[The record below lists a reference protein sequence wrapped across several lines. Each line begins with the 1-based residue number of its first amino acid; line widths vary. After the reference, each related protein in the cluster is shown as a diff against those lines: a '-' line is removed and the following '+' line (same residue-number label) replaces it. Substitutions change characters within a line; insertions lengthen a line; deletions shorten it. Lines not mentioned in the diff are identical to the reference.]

1 MKKGG
6 AGRGQG
12 RKKGSQ
18 NVKGNFD
25 ASLPPVRCKQA
36 LYDTIEALAN
46 AEGKSMSTWMRE
58 QLETITSNNAF
69 AGDFDGAGQVSGV
82 SISAEA
88 SPSRA

>member
-58 QLETITSNNAF
+58 QLETITSNAAF
-69 AGDFDGAGQVSGV
+69 QAQEKAAKISMAESHERGAAFSC
-82 SISAEA
+82 A
-88 SPSRA
+88 

>member
-1 MKKGG
+1 MKPRGG

-18 NVKGNFD
+18 NIKGNFD

-58 QLETITSNNAF
+58 QLETITSNAAF
-69 AGDFDGAGQVSGV
+69 QATAKGRGQVS
-82 SISAEA
+82 ANRQA
-88 SPSRA
+88 